1 MKLEVGM
8 KATQTKTVTIE
19 DIKKYAEI
27 TGDYNPL
34 HFDSDFASKTK
45 FGKLVAQGGITSGL
59 LNALV
64 AMKLPGPGTVF
75 LNQQLQYTA
84 PVFIGDTITASAEI
98 IKLHPTKP
106 VTTIN
111 VEIKKESDGESV
123 LQGECVCY
131 TFQVE

>member
-8 KATQTKTVTIE
+8 KATFTKTVTSE
-19 DIKKYAEI
+19 DIQKYAEI

-34 HFDSDFASKTK
+34 HFDSDFARKTK
-45 FGKLVAQGGITSGL
+45 FGKLVAQGGITSGM

-84 PVFIGDTITASAEI
+84 PVFIGDTITASGEI

-111 VEIKKESDGESV
+111 VKIIKESDGESV